1 VAKNKPKLDEI
12 LNPPAEV
19 DAKGKAKAPAKGA
32 PAEVTFEEAELEI
45 SNAPDNNFLLGDAL
59 EQIIKINFDERSRLM
74 HPQNPNWLSV
84 KICLAG
90 YPFSGKKEQAECL
103 RKKYNLDIFV
113 MDSLVQEAIDFSV
126 ENPNAI
132 EAPAKPEEEEKKEG
146 ENDANDSLSDIGM
159 SEDEDEEFNLQEEF
173 RQCGLQM
180 QELLLDGE
188 EISDDLYVRV
198 FVTKLRM

>member
-1 VAKNKPKLDEI
+1 MAKNKPKLDEI

-159 SEDEDEEFNLQEEF
+159 SEDEDQEFNLQEEF